1 MSLLFEIKIIL
12 QQTLQLDDVLSWDE
26 NTELLGA
33 VAEFDSMALVTFL
46 TNIEESYGIVI
57 EDDEVSADI
66 FETLGTL
73 NIFLQEKVA

>member
-1 MSLLFEIKIIL
+1 MSLLFEIKKIL
-12 QQTLQLDDVLSWDE
+12 QETLQLDDVLLWDE

-46 TNIEESYGIVI
+46 TNIEENYGILI
-57 EDDEVSADI
+57 DDDEVSADI

-73 NIFLQEKVA
+73 NVFLQEKVA